1 MHNTKIC
8 SVEPSSA
15 KPDALESETGG
26 FDISRGLDD
35 LGETV
40 MAEPVDW
47 RTPLICYLENPGHVI
62 DT

>member
-8 SVEPSSA
+8 SVELSSA